1 MGPGDLINNGLS
13 GCDRCV
19 ICCWQNLQF
28 LKPTENICSKNTQT
42 GPGNAV
48 AASDNDVKH
57 FYEYFVMMAASHV
70 TLVTLTCFF
79 MTYPSIR
86 LTMFLLSNSQFS
98 CSPSSA
104 NHAFPDDF
112 WIVPVSASL
121 WRSHIKDE
129 MVFVKGLFLSPR
141 LC

>member
-1 MGPGDLINNGLS
+1 MINNGLS
-13 GCDRCV
+13 GCDRFV
-19 ICCWQNLQF
+19 IFTCWQNIRF
-28 LKPTENICSKNTQT
+28 SKPTKNICSKTQKM
-42 GPGNAV
+42 GPAGISV

-57 FYEYFVMMAASHV
+57 FYEYFVMMEASHV

-98 CSPSSA
+98 SSSSSA

-121 WRSHIKDE
+121 WRSHIKHE
-129 MVFVKGLFLSPR
+129 MVFVKGFFLSPR